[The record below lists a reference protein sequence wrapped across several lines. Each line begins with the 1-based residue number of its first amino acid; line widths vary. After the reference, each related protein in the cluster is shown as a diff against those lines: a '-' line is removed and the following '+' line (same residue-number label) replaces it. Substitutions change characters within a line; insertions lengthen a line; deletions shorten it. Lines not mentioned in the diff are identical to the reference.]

1 MKKKNQCRCIE
12 ESSVSLSCVSLFR
25 VAIQYAKA
33 MGMRPIAID
42 LGLEKKEI
50 CISHGAELF
59 VDCSPDN
66 PVNIHESINEY
77 TQGRCIID
85 IVIRCRCGGSTGI
98 SILSIRWLPRCAVSR
113 YKSQSVRVSHQHL

>member
-1 MKKKNQCRCIE
+1 MTEEEEEE
-12 ESSVSLSCVSLFR
+12 ESLKVHRRVICIVIMTCVSLFR

-77 TQGRCIID
+77 TQGR
-85 IVIRCRCGGSTGI
+85 
-98 SILSIRWLPRCAVSR
+98 SINR
-113 YKSQSVRVSHQHL
+113 Y